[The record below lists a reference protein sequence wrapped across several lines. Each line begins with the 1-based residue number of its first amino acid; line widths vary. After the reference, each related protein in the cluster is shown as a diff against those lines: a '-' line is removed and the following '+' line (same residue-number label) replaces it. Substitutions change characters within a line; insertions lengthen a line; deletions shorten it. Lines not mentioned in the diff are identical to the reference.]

1 MQELIDR
8 IRSWEAKSQ
17 VLEPN
22 EDLRNKE
29 LSSISNYTN
38 TCLNSLP
45 TTKTFEF
52 SEKMSDRFRISGKAH
67 SIEEILDI
75 YKHEIADKGINAASG
90 GHLGYIP
97 GGGIFASALGD
108 FLADVTNEY
117 AGIFYASPGAVA
129 VETALIDWIKT
140 LFSYPSDA
148 VGNLASGGSI
158 ANLIALTA
166 ARDKYKIKGA
176 KIEKSVVYLSAQTH
190 HCVTKALRIIG
201 LEDLV
206 LRTLPI
212 DEGSRIRVDALSE
225 AIEKDRALGL
235 NPFLVVGSAGT
246 TDTGAVD
253 PLFEIGTI
261 CKEEDLWFHVDA
273 AYGGFFIL
281 AESCKHLFEGIELSD
296 SLVVDP
302 HKGLFL
308 PYGIGAVLVKDRE
321 AVFHSN
327 RAGADYMQDAYR
339 EDLPVNPSDLGPE
352 LTKHFRGMRMWLPL
366 QLYGTEPF
374 AACLEEKLDLTKY
387 IRLKLAQMGF
397 SLGPEPDLSVTYFW
411 MDRGDESDSFNKH
424 LLKLIHD
431 DGSSYFSS
439 TLIDGS
445 FVIRSAILSFR
456 TRIHSVDRAIAL
468 ISDCLAKTQKHFENV
483 V

>member
-8 IRSWEAKSQ
+8 IRTLEAKSQ

-22 EDLRNKE
+22 ENLRNQE
-29 LSSISNYTN
+29 LSRVANYAN
-38 TCLNSLP
+38 AFLNGLAES
-45 TTKTFEF
+45 KTFVF
-52 SEKMSDRFRISGKAH
+52 SEEMPDRFDITGQPQ
-67 SIEEILDI
+67 SIEEILSI
-75 YKHEIADKGINAASG
+75 YKQEIADKGINAASG

-108 FLADVTNEY
+108 FIADVTNEY

-129 VETALIDWIKT
+129 VETALIEWIKK
-140 LFSYPSDA
+140 LFAYPSEA

-166 ARDKYKIKGA
+166 ARDKHRIKGER
-176 KIEKSVVYLSAQTH
+176 ITKSVGYLSAQTH

-206 LRTLPI
+206 LRTLPT
-212 DEGSRIRVDALSE
+212 DGRSRIRTETLTES
-225 AIEKDRALGL
+225 IKKDRELGL
-235 NPFLVVGSAGT
+235 NPFLVIGSAGT

-261 CKEEDLWFHVDA
+261 CKEENLWFHVDA

-281 AESCKHLFEGIELSD
+281 AESVKNLFKGIELSD

-308 PYGIGAVLVKDRE
+308 PYGIGAVLVKDRD

-327 RAGADYMQDAYR
+327 RAGADYMQDAYKA
-339 EDLPVNPSDLGPE
+339 DLPVNPSDLGPE

-374 AACLEEKLDLTKY
+374 AACLEEKLALTKY
-387 IRLKLAQMGF
+387 IRIKLRDLGF
-397 SLGPEPDLSVTYFW
+397 NLGPEPDLSVTYFW
-411 MDRGDESDSFNKH
+411 MDRGAESDAFNQH
-424 LLKLIHD
+424 LLKLIHE

-439 TLIDGS
+439 TLIEGK

-456 TRIHSVDRAIAL
+456 TRISSVDRAISL
-468 ISDCLAKTQKHFENV
+468 ISDCLAKTRKHFDKTS
-483 V
+483 

>member
-1 MQELIDR
+1 MEELIDR

-22 EDLRNKE
+22 QDRRNKE
-29 LSSISNYTN
+29 LTSVSNYAN
-38 TCLNSLP
+38 TFLNALP
-45 TTKTFEF
+45 ETKTFEF
-52 SEKMSDRFRISGKAH
+52 SEEMPDQFRITGQSQ
-67 SIEEILDI
+67 SMEEIIRI
-75 YKHEIADKGINAASG
+75 YKQEIAGKGINAASG
-90 GHLGYIP
+90 RHLGYIP
-97 GGGIFASALGD
+97 GGGVFASALGD

-140 LFSYPSDA
+140 LFFYPSDA
-148 VGNLASGGSI
+148 VGNLTSGGSI

-166 ARDKYKIKGA
+166 ARDKHGIKGER
-176 KIEKSVVYLSAQTH
+176 IEKSVVYLSAQTH
-190 HCVTKALRIIG
+190 HCVIKALRIIG

-212 DEGSRIRVDALSE
+212 DGRSRIRIEALTE
-225 AIEKDRALGL
+225 TIDKDRNLGL

-253 PLFEIGTI
+253 PLFEIGTL
-261 CKEEDLWFHVDA
+261 CKEENLWFHVDA
-273 AYGGFFIL
+273 AYGGFFVL
-281 AESCKHLFEGIELSD
+281 AESVKHLFKGIELSD

-327 RAGADYMQDAYR
+327 RVGADYMQDAYR
-339 EDLPVNPSDLGPE
+339 ADLPLNPADLGPE

-387 IRLKLAQMGF
+387 IRFRLADLGF
-397 SLGPEPDLSVTYFW
+397 NLGPEPDLSVTYFW
-411 MDRGDESDSFNKH
+411 MDRGSESDEFNRH

-439 TLIDGS
+439 TRIAGE

-456 TRIHSVDRAIAL
+456 TRISSVDRAIDL
-468 ISDCLAKTQKHFENV
+468 LSDCLDKTREHFENKR
-483 V
+483 

>member
-8 IRSWEAKSQ
+8 IRYWEAKSQ
-17 VLEPN
+17 VLEP
-22 EDLRNKE
+22 EQEVRNKT
-29 LSSISNYTN
+29 LSRVSNYANAFLN
-38 TCLNSLP
+38 TLP
-45 TTKTFEF
+45 EAKTFVS
-52 SEKMSDRFRISGKAH
+52 SEEMSDRFDITGRPH
-67 SIEEILDI
+67 SIEEILNI
-75 YKHEIADKGINAASG
+75 YRKEIAEKGINAASG

-97 GGGIFASALGD
+97 GGGIYASALGD

-129 VETALIDWIKT
+129 LETALIDWIKT
-140 LFSYPSDA
+140 LFSYPSGA

-158 ANLIALTA
+158 ANLIALAA
-166 ARDKYKIKGA
+166 ARDKHRIKGDKIKQ
-176 KIEKSVVYLSAQTH
+176 SVVYLSAQTH

-201 LEDLV
+201 LEDLL

-212 DEGSRIRVDALSE
+212 DSHFRIRPEALTE
-225 AIEKDRALGL
+225 TIAKDKELGL
-235 NPFLVVGSAGT
+235 NPFLVIGSAGT

-261 CKEEDLWFHVDA
+261 CQQENLWFHVDA

-281 AESCKHLFEGIELSD
+281 AESAKHLFKGIELSD

-321 AVFHSN
+321 ALFHSN
-327 RAGADYMQDAYR
+327 RAGADYMQDAFR
-339 EDLPVNPSDLGPE
+339 EDLPVNPADLGPE

-374 AACLEEKLDLTKY
+374 AACLEEKLDLTRY
-387 IRLKLAQMGF
+387 LRIKLADLGF

-411 MDRGDESDSFNKH
+411 MDRGTESDAFNQH

-439 TLIDGS
+439 TRVEGK

-456 TRIHSVDRAIAL
+456 TRISSVDSAIAL
-468 ISDCLAKTQKHFENV
+468 ISDCLVKTQKHFEKIS
-483 V
+483 

>member
-22 EDLRNKE
+22 QDLRNKE
-29 LSSISNYTN
+29 LTSVSNYTN
-38 TCLNSLP
+38 AFLNALP
-45 TTKTFEF
+45 ETKTFEF
-52 SEKMSDRFRISGKAH
+52 SEEMSDRFQITGQPH
-67 SIEEILDI
+67 SMEEILDI
-75 YKHEIADKGINAASG
+75 YKREVADKGINAASG

-129 VETALIDWIKT
+129 VETSLIDWIKS

-158 ANLIALTA
+158 ANLIALAA
-166 ARDKYKIKGA
+166 ARDKYQIKGER
-176 KIEKSVVYLSAQTH
+176 IEKSVVYLSAQTH

-201 LEDLV
+201 LEDVV

-212 DEGSRIRVDALSE
+212 DEHSRIQIEALSD
-225 AIEKDRALGL
+225 AIAKDRSVGL
-235 NPFLVVGSAGT
+235 NPFLVIGSAGT

-253 PLFEIGTI
+253 PLFEIGTL
-261 CKEEDLWFHVDA
+261 CKKENLWFHVDA

-281 AESCKHLFEGIELSD
+281 AESVRPLFRGIELSD

-327 RAGADYMQDAYR
+327 RVGADYMQDAYR

-374 AACLEEKLDLTKY
+374 AACLEEKLDLTRY
-387 IRLKLAQMGF
+387 IRRKLADLGF

-411 MDRGDESDSFNKH
+411 MDRGEESDNFNRH

-431 DGSSYFSS
+431 DGSAYFSS
-439 TLIDGS
+439 TLIEGK

-456 TRIHSVDRAIAL
+456 TRIHSVDKAIEL
-468 ISDCLAKTQKHFENV
+468 ISNCLDKTQKHFEKGN
-483 V
+483 

>member
-17 VLEPN
+17 VLEP
-22 EDLRNKE
+22 EQEVRNKT
-29 LSSISNYTN
+29 LSRVSNYANAFLN
-38 TCLNSLP
+38 TLSEA
-45 TTKTFEF
+45 KTFVS
-52 SEKMSDRFRISGKAH
+52 SEEMSDRFDITGRPH
-67 SIEEILDI
+67 SIEEILNI
-75 YKHEIADKGINAASG
+75 YRKEIAEKGINAASG

-97 GGGIFASALGD
+97 GGGIYASALGD

-129 VETALIDWIKT
+129 LETALIDWIKT
-140 LFSYPSDA
+140 LFSYPSGA

-158 ANLIALTA
+158 ANLIALAA
-166 ARDKYKIKGA
+166 ARDKHRIKGDKIK
-176 KIEKSVVYLSAQTH
+176 KSVVYLSAQTH

-201 LEDLV
+201 LEDLL

-212 DEGSRIRVDALSE
+212 DSHFRIRPEALTE
-225 AIEKDRALGL
+225 TIAKDKELGL
-235 NPFLVVGSAGT
+235 NPFLVIGSAGT

-261 CKEEDLWFHVDA
+261 CQQENLWFHVDA

-281 AESCKHLFEGIELSD
+281 AESAKHLFKGIELSD

-327 RAGADYMQDAYR
+327 RAGADYMQDAFR
-339 EDLPVNPSDLGPE
+339 EDLPVNPADLGPE

-374 AACLEEKLDLTKY
+374 AACLEEKLDLTRY
-387 IRLKLAQMGF
+387 LRIKLADLGF

-411 MDRGDESDSFNKH
+411 MDRGTESDAFNQQ

-439 TLIDGS
+439 TRVEGK

-456 TRIHSVDRAIAL
+456 TRISSVDSAIAL
-468 ISDCLAKTQKHFENV
+468 ISDCLVKTQKHFEKIS
-483 V
+483 